1 MERRITKIAN
11 DILLHSLWYTEH
23 VIRYHD
29 NSPSL
34 PLPFSSPSPPLPL
47 SFPLLPPPPSSLSP
61 PSPGG
66 ANDIAFSPYNRML
79 MASVGQDSIIC
90 LYDLIQ
96 RK

>member
-1 MERRITKIAN
+1 MECRITKIAN

-29 NSPSL
+29 ISPFLAL
-34 PLPFSSPSPPLPL
+34 PLSSPSPSL
-47 SFPLLPPPPSSLSP
+47 SLLPPPPSSFSP